1 VRRADPGDAAA
12 DHGDIELEAVLERGV
27 CRRRRR
33 GQPEGICMSR
43 HDGALKDADIT
54 SGTAEGT
61 PVHAPTIPDDEG
73 NPGDGTG
80 EGNEG
85 PASGGASE
93 NPAAPEVDHL

>member
-1 VRRADPGDAAA
+1 MADETASGGPSADDANFGE
-12 DHGDIELEAVLERGV
+12 D
-27 CRRRRR
+27 
-33 GQPEGICMSR
+33 
-43 HDGALKDADIT
+43 ALKDADIT

-80 EGNEG
+80 EGNAG

-93 NPAAPEVDHL
+93 NPAAPEVDHA